1 MIAKVQKKGNSFV
14 ISIPKAYSNYINI
27 ENESLVDISTVKG
40 KLVIGPSEKPDYTL
54 KELLKKITK
63 NNLHSEIDTGWPKR
77 REVWQPDNLY
87 SI

>member
-1 MIAKVQKKGNSFV
+1 M
-14 ISIPKAYSNYINI
+14 
-27 ENESLVDISTVKG
+27 DISTVKG
-40 KLVIGPSEKPDYTL
+40 KLVIGPLEKPDYTL

>member
-1 MIAKVQKKGNSFV
+1 M
-14 ISIPKAYSNYINI
+14 
-27 ENESLVDISTVKG
+27 DISTVKG
-40 KLVIGPSEKPDYTL
+40 KLVIGPLEKPDYKL